1 MKTVLLLLA
10 NGVEPME
17 MSAFTDILGWATLA
31 GEEEITV
38 VDVGLRSEIVTT
50 FGLKLSPNH
59 LLKNINLEDFDALAI
74 PGGFEFSGFYDEALS
89 GEYLDVIRYFHTS
102 DKIIASVCVASLA
115 LGSAGILKQKQATI
129 YHQEGGKRK
138 QQLENTGAIFTD
150 QAIVCDTNI
159 ITSTGPGTAI
169 EVALILLEKLTNKA
183 NADKLRIKMRIPT
196 PHPQWYITP
205 QVI

>member
-1 MKTVLLLLA
+1 MLLLA

-17 MSAFTDILGWATLA
+17 LAAFTDVLGWATLV
-31 GEEEITV
+31 GKEEITLI
-38 VDVGLRSEIVTT
+38 DVGLRPEIVTT
-50 FGLKLSPNH
+50 FGLKLTPNH
-59 LLKNINLEDFDALAI
+59 LLKQVNLNDFDALAI

-89 GEYLDVIRYFHTS
+89 EEYLNVIRHFHKS

-115 LGSAGILKQKQATI
+115 LGTAGILKQKRATI
-129 YHQEGGKRK
+129 YHQEGGHRK

-150 QAIVCDTNI
+150 RAIVCDTNI

-169 EVALILLEKLTNKA
+169 EVALKLLEKLTNKA
-183 NADKLRIKMRIPT
+183 NADKLRVKMRIPT
-196 PHPQWYITP
+196 PNSQWYKTP